1 MPLKKRK
8 SSENCWQQ
16 KSSNHFR
23 SCLACDVKD
32 NLELREQ
39 ASALYSPTRRVRFMT
54 DLPGRESVSDCG
66 DSRRSSSRDFFKAA
80 IAVGE
85 KLERR
90 RKTRSCKRLEIR
102 KALETSKV
110 DKKKLIQNLEQILQ
124 NNSALES
131 KLSLVQDEPGGSRM

>member
-23 SCLACDVKD
+23 SCLACDIKD
-32 NLELREQ
+32 NLEPREQ
-39 ASALYSPTRRVRFMT
+39 TSALYSPTRRVRFMT

-66 DSRRSSSRDFFKAA
+66 DNLRASRCDFFKAA
-80 IAVGE
+80 MAVDE

-90 RKTRSCKRLEIR
+90 RKIRTRKQ
-102 KALETSKV
+102 LETDRDVVSEGA
-110 DKKKLIQNLEQILQ
+110 DLQ
-124 NNSALES
+124 RV
-131 KLSLVQDEPGGSRM
+131 SLKPRHAERGYQQPIIYK